1 VILVYVQSQ
10 WAETGLSTIQKVSF
24 LNNLETM
31 YTEAVSYIDSLTHS
45 SIYYDESTCDSTFF
59 SSVTD
64 GSGSGLI
71 AATLDGYSAED
82 IIAAGSPSGVIGIWS
97 GSEASIPSG
106 WYLCNGQKMPTDVYT
121 PDLRGRFIVGAGSH
135 YSRGD
140 TGGAD
145 TVTSAAIITIAGH
158 ALTASEIPLHTHG
171 SIVDH
176 YNPDGGSTP
185 DPAGSTETSDRYNAG
200 GLSDH
205 TGYTGYAGSGAA
217 HSHTAIYSGT
227 ADQDKRPEYYA
238 LCFIM
243 KS

>member
-1 VILVYVQSQ
+1 MAYTKTA
-10 WAETGLSTIQKVSF
+10 WAETGMTTANKLTA
-24 LNNLETM
+24 LDNLEGMYTGAVDYIDAITHATSY
-31 YTEAVSYIDSLTHS
+31 YTEAECDASYFTAA
-45 SIYYDESTCDSTFF
+45 
-59 SSVTD
+59 TD
-64 GSGSGLI
+64 GAGSGLI

-227 ADQDKRPEYYA
+227 ADQDKRPAFYA